1 MGENKLFSA
10 DFKND
15 EKIIFFSSSI
25 IHSGYY
31 FMDFQQVYALNHSGH
46 SVRMINGGVA
56 GGSAEQGMERIE
68 FDILAQKPDRVFI
81 CFGMN
86 DVCYMLY
93 AEENPDADNLAQREK
108 AIADHR
114 FYMEQCIG
122 TLLKNNIK
130 VTVVTTSGYDEYS
143 ADLNPLCCRGKM
155 RML

>member
-1 MGENKLFSA
+1 
-10 DFKND
+10 
-15 EKIIFFSSSI
+15 
-25 IHSGYY
+25 
-31 FMDFQQVYALNHSGH
+31 
-46 SVRMINGGVA
+46 MINGGVA

-93 AEENPDADNLAQREK
+93 AEENPDADNLAQRER

-130 VTVVTTSGYDEYS
+130 AFNRST
-143 ADLNPLCCRGKM
+143 
-155 RML
+155 